1 MPRVLE
7 IMYSKNEGWF
17 DANVNNSVL
26 WYYVLGALEYELK
39 ELLKYVIV
47 EMQLISCDEL
57 NNIIDGFPYGYTDSK
72 NKASNISQK
81 TLLSSDH
88 SLKQNGKF
96 LFVYVSNTFI
106 FSYSNMVSCTIT
118 AFNDWRAYSTKQC

>member
-1 MPRVLE
+1 
-7 IMYSKNEGWF
+7 
-17 DANVNNSVL
+17 
-26 WYYVLGALEYELK
+26 
-39 ELLKYVIV
+39 
-47 EMQLISCDEL
+47 MQLISCDEL

-106 FSYSNMVSCTIT
+106 FSYSNMVFCTIT

>member
-1 MPRVLE
+1 
-7 IMYSKNEGWF
+7 
-17 DANVNNSVL
+17 
-26 WYYVLGALEYELK
+26 
-39 ELLKYVIV
+39 
-47 EMQLISCDEL
+47 MQLISCDEL

-81 TLLSSDH
+81 TLLSSGR

>member
-106 FSYSNMVSCTIT
+106 FSYSNMVSCMIT

>member
-1 MPRVLE
+1 
-7 IMYSKNEGWF
+7 MYSKNEGWF

>member
-1 MPRVLE
+1 
-7 IMYSKNEGWF
+7 MYSKNEGWF

-81 TLLSSDH
+81 TLLSSGR